1 MSEERTKSGL
11 RFKPVSNLAPFRTT
25 LGIPDTACEVSDL
38 LRRRLYLTGGC
49 RIRHESTR
57 AVKTFVK

>member
-1 MSEERTKSGL
+1 MSEERTKPGL
-11 RFKPVSNLAPFRTT
+11 GFEPVSNLASIRAT
-25 LGIPDTACEVSDL
+25 LGIPDTACELSDL
-38 LRRRLYLTGGC
+38 FRGRLYLTGGC